1 MKRKG
6 IWKAGILFLML
17 VFVLTLTQSSVHTV
31 EAASKKKI
39 SSYTVKIGSTNVKK
53 KTYSVTEGKSVTIK
67 TRKAFLCKKIRDLQN
82 Q

>member
-31 EAASKKKI
+31 EAASK
-39 SSYTVKIGSTNVKK
+39 
-53 KTYSVTEGKSVTIK
+53 
-67 TRKAFLCKKIRDLQN
+67 
-82 Q
+82 